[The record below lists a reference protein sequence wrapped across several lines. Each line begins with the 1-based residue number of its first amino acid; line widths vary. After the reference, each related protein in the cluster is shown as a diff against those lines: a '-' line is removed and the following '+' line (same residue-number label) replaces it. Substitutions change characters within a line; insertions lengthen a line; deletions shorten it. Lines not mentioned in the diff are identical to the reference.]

1 MIQEVR
7 YAFRNLRKSPGFTL
21 VAIVTLALAIGATT
35 ALFSLIKGAYFEG
48 LPYPQPRELL
58 TLSAEF
64 AKMGKAETPISG
76 PEFLALQE
84 QAHTLASMTAL
95 VGTSFN
101 LTSEGDAVRFRGLR
115 ATASLF
121 EMLRVQPFLGRVFTK
136 EEQREGNDRVAVISY
151 RIWQRALGGAPNV
164 IGRQL
169 QLNDVAYTILGVM
182 PPRFLYGDND
192 VWVPL
197 SLDLAA
203 QDRAV
208 RNIYCHARL
217 APNATVESVNAELTA
232 IAHRIEQDFGG
243 TIPEYAGWR
252 LKSKPLIDDVLRDV
266 KSALGILI
274 GAVGCVLLIACANI
288 SNLQLA
294 RNVVCEREMGSTFG
308 FVALAL
314 ATVALIASYI
324 PAIRATRADP
334 MIAPGH
340 G

>member
-1 MIQEVR
+1 
-7 YAFRNLRKSPGFTL
+7 
-21 VAIVTLALAIGATT
+21 
-35 ALFSLIKGAYFEG
+35 LFSLIKGAYFEG

-314 ATVALIASYI
+314 ATVALLASYI